1 MRCRRST
8 TCEGHRRRS
17 LRTMLFNLMLKRF
30 SSTEV
35 AERITNRII
44 EEAKHGEQ
52 HLRDYLRKNLEFTAP
67 VIDLIAD
74 ILLGSECALIAVG
87 SCGPTQFPKVD
98 THPSGKCASRPL
110 AVVKSTTY
118 TKLKVTS
125 ITRSQDCCSALSAI

>member
-52 HLRDYLRKNLEFTAP
+52 HLRDYLRKSLEFTAP

-74 ILLGSECALIAVG
+74 ILSAPGAPESLSAAADKL
-87 SCGPTQFPKVD
+87 QFPKVMHVD
-98 THPSGKCASRPL
+98 IGDVDFS
-110 AVVKSTTY
+110 
-118 TKLKVTS
+118 
-125 ITRSQDCCSALSAI
+125 